1 MYVNN
6 LLSAQRNF
14 TGDER
19 DGCGC
24 LAECISGVCFDG
36 CLLSMEY
43 MRCRCRR
50 THVAGPS
57 VPADCTGMFDSR
69 RRGRLHSV
77 GEMRCYDSYIIA
89 NVVDSMYVGVA
100 GCIGVYMCVH
110 FHLLAYL

>member
-24 LAECISGVCFDG
+24 LTECISGVCFDG

-43 MRCRCRR
+43 MRCTCRR
-50 THVAGPS
+50 PPVAGPS
-57 VPADCTGMFDSR
+57 VPADCKGMFDSR
-69 RRGRLHSV
+69 RRGKLHLV
-77 GEMRCYDSYIIA
+77 EEMRCYDSYIIA
-89 NVVDSMYVGVA
+89 HVLVNVYVAVV
-100 GCIGVYMCVH
+100 GCIRVYMCVH
-110 FHLLAYL
+110 FHLLTYL